1 MFDNV
6 RFDLLQDALIDTIY
20 MTFVTL
26 IFVLV
31 FGFLIGYVL
40 YLTESKKGILKVVHQ
55 LLVFLTN
62 IARSIPFLI
71 LMILIM
77 PLTKQIIGTILG
89 SSAAIPA
96 LVISATPFYARL
108 VYQSLREIPKSIIE
122 MLESL
127 GKTTTQMT
135 PILLKESLPGLISG
149 LVITSVTLIGFTSI
163 SGVIGAG
170 GLGHLAYQSGFVK
183 NDQTMIL
190 LSTLT
195 VLALVFLIQGI
206 GDFIVKKIDKR
217 L

>member
-40 YLTESKKGILKVVHQ
+40 YLTESKKGILKVVNQ

-206 GDFIVKKIDKR
+206 GDFVVKKIDKR